1 MPKQRAEKSKKLVVL
16 TSTCIENQ
24 QTNRIDKDVLK
35 KRLTSKKH
43 LVSIIRATCLGQ
55 LRHSGY
61 IAQLVRAQH
70 S

>member
-1 MPKQRAEKSKKLVVL
+1 MPKQRAEKSKKLAVL

-24 QTNRIDKDVLK
+24 QTNRIDKDVVK
-35 KRLTSKKH
+35 KRLTQKS